1 MDALNVLNMH
11 LFHTNIAVGSV
22 RFRRT
27 LTCKEAQCKVQCC
40 MAGFVSLA
48 VCYSFYL
55 SVEFL
60 SQTRYN
66 FKGEARSGSSLTLFN
81 KSHESCVLCLN
92 AFSLTSGC
100 SLHSL
105 EIGFGR

>member
-1 MDALNVLNMH
+1 MDALNVLNLH

-48 VCYSFYL
+48 VR
-55 SVEFL
+55 FL
-60 SQTRYN
+60 ST
-66 FKGEARSGSSLTLFN
+66 
-81 KSHESCVLCLN
+81 CL
-92 AFSLTSGC
+92 
-100 SLHSL
+100 
-105 EIGFGR
+105 